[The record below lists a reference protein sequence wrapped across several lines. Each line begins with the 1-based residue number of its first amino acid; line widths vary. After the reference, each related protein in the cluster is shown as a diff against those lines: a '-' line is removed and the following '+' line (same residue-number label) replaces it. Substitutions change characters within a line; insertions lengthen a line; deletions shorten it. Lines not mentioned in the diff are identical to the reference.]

1 MEANAFSIM
10 KHPFVCRD
18 RIRRVDPLSAAA
30 VYSTDTGEI
39 PVGAAPRAALCF
51 FLMGRGTAEMP
62 FVQDQLRSI
71 EEDAARDL
79 AAVADE
85 AALEGWRV
93 AYLGRRGRLTQVLRG
108 LSALAEEERR
118 NLGAAANQLKQ
129 RLEDAH
135 EARHSAQRDAVL
147 RATMREGRL
156 DVTLP
161 GVRGSIGRLHP
172 ITQTLRDILG
182 AFTSMGFQVT
192 EGPEI
197 EWDRYN
203 FEMLRIPA
211 DHPAR
216 DLWDTLWIDYERD
229 GVRPM
234 LLRTHTSPNQIRV
247 MESQEPPVRVV
258 VPGKCYRYE
267 ATDATHEWM
276 FHQVEG
282 LAVDKNISIGDLKGT
297 LFEFTKRMFG
307 SERRVRFRTDYF
319 PFVEPGVEMA
329 MDCFNCRGAGCRT
342 CGNQGWIEI
351 LGAGM
356 VHPEVLTGVGY
367 DAERYTGFA
376 FGMGVERIAM
386 LRYGI
391 EDIRHFFANDLR
403 FLRQF

>member
-1 MEANAFSIM
+1 M
-10 KHPFVCRD
+10 
-18 RIRRVDPLSAAA
+18 
-30 VYSTDTGEI
+30 
-39 PVGAAPRAALCF
+39 
-51 FLMGRGTAEMP
+51 
-62 FVQDQLRSI
+62 QDQLRTI
-71 EEDAARDL
+71 EQEAARDL
-79 AAVADE
+79 TAAADE
-85 AALEGWRV
+85 AALEQWRV
-93 AYLGRRGRLTQVLRG
+93 GYLGRKGRLTSVLRG
-108 LSALAEEERR
+108 LAELPEDERR
-118 NLGAAANQLKQ
+118 AMGAAANELKQ
-129 RLEDAH
+129 QLEAAH
-135 EARHSAQRDAVL
+135 ESRRGELRERVL
-147 RATMREGRL
+147 QATMTEGRV

-161 GVRGSIGRLHP
+161 GIQPPVGRLHP

-197 EWDRYN
+197 EWDHYN
-203 FEMLRIPA
+203 FEKLRIPA

-234 LLRTHTSPNQIRV
+234 LLRTHTSPNQIRI
-247 MESQEPPVRVV
+247 METQEPPVRVV

-282 LAVDKNISIGDLKGT
+282 LAVDETITIGDLKGT
-297 LFEFTKRMFG
+297 LYDFTKRMFG
-307 SERRVRFRTDYF
+307 QERRVRFRTDYF

-329 MDCFNCRGAGCRT
+329 MDCFNCSGAGCRT
-342 CGNQGWIEI
+342 CGQQGWIEI

-356 VHPEVLTGVGY
+356 VHPEVLEGVGY
-367 DAERYTGFA
+367 DSERYTGFA

-391 EDIRHFFANDLR
+391 EDIRHFYSNDLR